1 MIPIMM
7 MVNIAA
13 FSVAPWR
20 LKKVPASGLQ
30 SSNIRNTDPSG
41 AGKNSIAA
49 YVPKIYPS
57 AGRMLKYFPDALLTP
72 EQQTSAAIA
81 RLQEEINIL
90 EKT

>member
-7 MVNIAA
+7 MANIAA

-20 LKKVPASGLQ
+20 PKKGPTSGLQ

-41 AGKNSIAA
+41 VGKNSVAE
-49 YVPKIYPS
+49 YVPKINPS
-57 AGRMLKYFPDALLTP
+57 AGRILKHFPDALLTP

-81 RLQEEINIL
+81 RLQEEIYIL